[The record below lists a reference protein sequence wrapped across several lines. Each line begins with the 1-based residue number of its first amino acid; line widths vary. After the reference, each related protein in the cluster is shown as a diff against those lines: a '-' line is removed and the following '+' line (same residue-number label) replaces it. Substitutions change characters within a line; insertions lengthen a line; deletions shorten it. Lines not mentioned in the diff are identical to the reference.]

1 MVNSHSIFSIYI
13 PSGKHNYGKTPCSTG
28 KSTISMAIFNSYLDI
43 TRGYPLRRASC
54 EAEWAM
60 APSCS
65 SRSAQGSS
73 SWWTKTDGLQQ
84 PKNGRWMGV
93 DRIFVY
99 IYIYKYI
106 SVCIYIWLISCFTI
120 SLMVT
125 ELTGM
130 VLWWGDYW
138 GGVTSFPGDFMIV
151 GEFFGGFNHQYSRKN
166 RDIMGI

>member
-84 PKNGRWMGV
+84 PK
-93 DRIFVY
+93 IFDEWEY
-99 IYIYKYI
+99 IGFMCVYIYKY
-106 SVCIYIWLISCFTI
+106 IYIWLISCFTI

-138 GGVTSFPGDFMIV
+138 GGVTSFHGDFMIV
-151 GEFFGGFNHQYSRKN
+151 GEFLVDSTINIPGK
-166 RDIMGI
+166 IGI